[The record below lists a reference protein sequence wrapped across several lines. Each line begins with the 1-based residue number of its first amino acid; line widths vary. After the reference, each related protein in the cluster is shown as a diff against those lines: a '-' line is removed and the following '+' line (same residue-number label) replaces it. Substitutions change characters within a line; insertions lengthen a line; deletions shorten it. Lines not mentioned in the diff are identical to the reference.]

1 MSTLTGPT
9 ASVRWSMWIR
19 DALVSIHMFF
29 LASGCRMRGGVLLS
43 ERRLAQRMS
52 RCNQRW
58 REGNPTHLEL
68 WFKLQGELPGA
79 ATPFG
84 HTTAALFLVKMC
96 RAGNGH
102 LDPRPR
108 THGRFSTSRRR
119 ERTHCLGAHPAA
131 ASAHPACSSR
141 GLGGH
146 VAVEMCSVRKWPLS
160 PNRRPQP
167 PPAHK
172 APTPIKHPLG

>member
-1 MSTLTGPT
+1 MSTLTGPI
-9 ASVRWSMWIR
+9 ASVRRSMWIR

-29 LASGCRMRGGVLLS
+29 LASGCRTRGGVLLS

-84 HTTAALFLVKMC
+84 HTTAALFLVKMR

-108 THGRFSTSRRR
+108 PRSRFSTSRRR

-131 ASAHPACSSR
+131 ASAHPVCSSR
-141 GLGGH
+141 GSADM
-146 VAVEMCSVRKWPLS
+146 AVEMCSVRKWPLS
-160 PNRRPQP
+160 PNRRPATA
-167 PPAHK
+167 AHAK
-172 APTPIKHPLG
+172 STPIKHPLK